1 MKPGSYRVA
10 VVVDSWYRDSPQQCW
25 LISWWVCWRRWG
37 KCSRRHKI
45 ETFESF
51 EPSPW
56 TWSPLHVTRIPGDS
70 LTDDWQGA
78 GLCNGFHSRN
88 QPTLLALGISLSMM
102 VTMVMM
108 IRATNRTRCHTH
120 HEAIFQCRDLVIDSS
135 HPVVVDCIQISKT
148 QQGNLQIQL
157 MQHIK
162 VCRSTRWSLAVGGN
176 DQLCVEMANYV
187 WKWSTMCGNGWHRN
201 WSEVWSKVDW
211 PPTCQRGWNP
221 NCHFSFWTNFKRI

>member
-56 TWSPLHVTRIPGDS
+56 SWSPLHVTRIPGDS

-120 HEAIFQCRDLVIDSS
+120 YEAIFQCRDLAIDSS
-135 HPVVVDCIQISKT
+135 HPVVFISSKYPRHSRV
-148 QQGNLQIQL
+148 IF
-157 MQHIK
+157 K
-162 VCRSTRWSLAVGGN
+162 SSWCSTSKFVAQPDDLLRLEETIS
-176 DQLCVEMANYV
+176 YV
-187 WKWSTMCGNGWHRN
+187 WKWLVSSPLDDLCIDIWISVMIIYLRTQM
-201 WSEVWSKVDW
+201 
-211 PPTCQRGWNP
+211 T
-221 NCHFSFWTNFKRI
+221 KR

>member
-1 MKPGSYRVA
+1 MDSGDWRPLNLPIEILPSTIQSFTPPLTQWCKVLLLFKKWISKGKWFFKFFGRDFPKLFMKPGSYRVA
-10 VVVDSWYRDSPQQCW
+10 VVVDSWYKDSPQQCW

-56 TWSPLHVTRIPGDS
+56 TWSALHVTRIPGDS

-120 HEAIFQCRDLVIDSS
+120 YEAIFQCRDLAIDSS
-135 HPVVVDCIQISKT
+135 HPVVIDFIQISKT
-148 QQGNLQIQL
+148 
-157 MQHIK
+157 
-162 VCRSTRWSLAVGGN
+162 
-176 DQLCVEMANYV
+176 
-187 WKWSTMCGNGWHRN
+187 
-201 WSEVWSKVDW
+201 
-211 PPTCQRGWNP
+211 
-221 NCHFSFWTNFKRI
+221 